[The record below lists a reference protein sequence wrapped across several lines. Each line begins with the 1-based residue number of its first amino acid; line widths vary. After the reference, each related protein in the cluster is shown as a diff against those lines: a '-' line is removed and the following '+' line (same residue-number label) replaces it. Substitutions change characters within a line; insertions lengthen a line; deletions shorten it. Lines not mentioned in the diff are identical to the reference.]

1 MAVLLA
7 LASAATYGAADF
19 LGGLSSRRA
28 PAVAVTLVSQAAGL
42 VVLLGAVAVL
52 GGAPTRADL
61 AWGAASGLAGGAG
74 LLLLYRGLA
83 GGTMSVVAPI
93 TAVCAAAVPV
103 GAGLAMGER
112 PSALALTGV
121 VVALLAIVLVSR
133 EEAPA
138 AAPRGPVTAAVRT
151 ALLAGVAFGLFFVLL
166 GRTGDDAG
174 LWPLVAARGGS
185 IALLAVIGQVAG
197 EPLRVPRAAL
207 GGVLAAGI
215 LDMTANVLY
224 LLAVREGLLSLVAVL
239 SSLYPAST
247 VLLATVV
254 LRERLHPVQRTGLA
268 AAAAAVALIAA
279 T

>member
-1 MAVLLA
+1 MAALLA

-42 VVLLGAVAVL
+42 AVLLAVVAVL
-52 GGAPTRADL
+52 GGSPTRADL
-61 AWGAASGLAGGAG
+61 AWGAAAGLAGGVG

-103 GAGLAMGER
+103 AAGLAMGER
-112 PSALALTGV
+112 PSAPALGGV

-138 AAPRGPVTAAVRT
+138 GAPRGPVAASVRT

-166 GRTGDDAG
+166 ERTGEGAG
-174 LWPLVAARGGS
+174 LWPLVSARFGS
-185 IALLAVIGQVAG
+185 IALLAAIGRAAR
-197 EPLRVPRAAL
+197 EPLAVPRAAL

-247 VLLATVV
+247 VLLATVI

>member
-42 VVLLGAVAVL
+42 VVLLCAVAVL
-52 GGAPTRADL
+52 GGSPTRADL
-61 AWGAASGLAGGAG
+61 AWGAASGLAGGVG

-138 AAPRGPVTAAVRT
+138 GAPRGPGTAAVRT

-166 GRTGDDAG
+166 ERTGDEAG
-174 LWPLVAARGGS
+174 LWPLVTARGGS
-185 IALLAVIGQVAG
+185 IALLAAIGQVAG

>member
-42 VVLLGAVAVL
+42 VVLLCAVAVL
-52 GGAPTRADL
+52 GGSPTRADL
-61 AWGAASGLAGGAG
+61 AWGAASGLAGGVG

-138 AAPRGPVTAAVRT
+138 GAPRGPVTAAVRT

-166 GRTGDDAG
+166 ERTGDEAG
-174 LWPLVAARGGS
+174 LWPLVTARGGS
-185 IALLAVIGQVAG
+185 IALLAAIGQVAG